1 VKKLLSALVV
11 AGFLFSLGCG
21 GDTGGTKKDTAKP
34 GGTTGGAGGAGAPAK
49 DKDKKDKG
57 D

>member
-1 VKKLLSALVV
+1 MKKLLSALVV

-21 GDTGGTKKDTAKP
+21 SETGGTKDKDKK
-34 GGTTGGAGGAGAPAK
+34 GGTTPAPTGGAGAAK